1 MAFTPSYDPMTAG
14 DKKVWVFLLDA
25 TRLAVDPDTGQVPCL
40 NPDEASSLAADGLYP
55 FGVLEGHL
63 CCCGT
68 LPAGA
73 TDVCRLN
80 IRKYYNSA
88 GEDFRLAFSTA
99 RHLADLHANFRVC
112 GRCGTATVP
121 MDGEHA
127 RTCPACSL
135 SAYPRISPAVIMS
148 VTRGDEILLARGV
161 RFPNKKMFSVLAG
174 FVSPGETLEE
184 CVARE
189 VFEETRIRVNHIRY
203 VASQPW
209 PFPDSLMIGFRAE
222 YESGEIVID
231 PEEIVEAGWFPGD
244 HLPLIPDAYTLA
256 GRLIRDFAGT
266 NQIEQHCSPLK
277 F

>member
-1 MAFTPSYDPMTAG
+1 M
-14 DKKVWVFLLDA
+14 DA
-25 TRLAVDPDTGQVPCL
+25 TGLAIDPGTGQVPCL
-40 NPDEASSLAADGLYP
+40 TPDEASTLAPGGLYS
-55 FGVLEGHL
+55 FGSLEGFP

-68 LPAGA
+68 LNPENLGRGMI
-73 TDVCRLN
+73 RLN
-80 IRKYYNSA
+80 LRKYFHSA
-88 GEDFRLAFSTA
+88 GENFRLAFSTA
-99 RHLADLHANFRVC
+99 RHLVDLHANFRLC
-112 GRCGTATVP
+112 GRCGTGTEP
-121 MDGEHA
+121 MDREHG
-127 RTCPACSL
+127 RICPSCGL

-189 VFEETRIRVNHIRY
+189 VYEETRIRVRHIRY

-231 PEEIVEAGWFPGD
+231 PEEIEEAAWFTGD
-244 HLPLIPDAYTLA
+244 RLPLIPDAYTLA
-256 GRLIRDFAGT
+256 GRLIRGFTGSDISG
-266 NQIEQHCSPLK
+266 
-277 F
+277 